1 MGGAHWRYLANR
13 FNGDTALCQVTL
25 TIVYYCQHVTYMCL
39 FVGDLQASP
48 ITHCDS
54 LLISEISDEILR
66 QIGVR
71 YDPE

>member
-1 MGGAHWRYLANR
+1 
-13 FNGDTALCQVTL
+13 
-25 TIVYYCQHVTYMCL
+25 MCL